1 MNALTLHE
9 EARATVGGSE
19 ETPLPFPPPEII
31 RLPRRTV
38 RSLDLTENH
47 QLRIKVSGG
56 AAWVT
61 LEGKPDDFLL
71 TVFSAAAVFSGPG
84 RLVIE
89 AVDGDLTASL
99 AG

>member
-1 MNALTLHE
+1 MNALILPKEACATLH
-9 EARATVGGSE
+9 GSG
-19 ETPLPFPPPEII
+19 ETRLPSPPPEII
-31 RLPRRTV
+31 RLLRRTV

-47 QLRIKVSGG
+47 QVRIKVSGG

-71 TVFSAAAVFSGPG
+71 TVFSPAAVFSGPG